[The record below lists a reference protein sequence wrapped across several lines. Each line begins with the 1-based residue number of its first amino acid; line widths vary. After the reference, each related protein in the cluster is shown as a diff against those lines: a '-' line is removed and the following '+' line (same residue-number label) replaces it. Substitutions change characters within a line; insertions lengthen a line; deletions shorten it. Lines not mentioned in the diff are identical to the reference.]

1 MLTSPYLM
9 NLFRSVGLAIGVFA
23 VPAAS
28 SMARETPDAL
38 DALRARG
45 KEFCYGRI
53 YSSAHMA
60 RHRQQRLSAF
70 FLFRDFSPD
79 PFAEDKQIP
88 RERLIAI
95 DKSSVP
101 RKIDVVSRNRAG
113 RTSHWDLD
121 CEETDGEFTCAGS
134 SADEDS
140 VLEIR
145 PSQRALLVKNGL
157 EEARYRLVPLPVST
171 CLAWRDRA
179 RPSWVGQGPPLRV
192 RFAEHAPACFMREYD
207 AQHLARHPSQR
218 VAGVAA
224 KVLRPVEI
232 DQSDKVLHTMLRG
245 TLSLRLRDGTLV
257 KRHTRCDGAGYAF
270 WCQYGQG
277 SVHLA
282 PAGDRSIMM
291 FDRQSNDRDEN
302 QMELFFGAPLGR
314 KGQIFRLNAQS
325 DTACELRPPSE
336 VRPMQ

>member
-1 MLTSPYLM
+1 M
-9 NLFRSVGLAIGVFA
+9 NIFRSLGFAIGVFA

-28 SMARETPDAL
+28 SMAQETTDAL
-38 DALRARG
+38 DALRERG
-45 KEFCYGRI
+45 KEFCFGRI
-53 YSSAHMA
+53 NSSAHMA
-60 RHRQQRLSAF
+60 RHKQQRLSAF

-79 PFAEDKQIP
+79 PFAENKPIP
-88 RERLIAI
+88 RERLIVI
-95 DKSSVP
+95 DKSSAP

-113 RTSHWDLD
+113 RISHWDLD
-121 CEETDGEFTCAGS
+121 CEETNGEFTCSGS

-145 PSQRALLVKNGL
+145 PSKGALLVKNGL

-207 AQHLARHPSQR
+207 VQHLARHPGQR
-218 VAGVAA
+218 VAAVAA
-224 KVLRPVEI
+224 KILRPVEI
-232 DQSDKVLHTMLRG
+232 DERDQVRHTMLRA

-257 KRHTRCDGAGYAF
+257 ERHTRCDGAGYDF
-270 WCQYGQG
+270 WCQYGHG

-314 KGQIFRLNAQS
+314 KGQIFRLDARS
-325 DTACELRPPSE
+325 DTPCELRPPSE
-336 VRPMQ
+336 VRPQQ